1 MKIVFPGRTKQVSS
15 SNEGLRRGMAGVGS
29 FKQSSSSMNGKAD
42 NKLCLLPASGCLTV
56 DFITLSP
63 GTLLAGAVVV
73 STQVV
78 DTSGSDEAGADE
90 A

>member
-29 FKQSSSSMNGKAD
+29 FRQSSSSMNGKAA
-42 NKLCLLPASGCLTV
+42 NKLCLLPASDCLTI
-56 DFITLSP
+56 DLSP